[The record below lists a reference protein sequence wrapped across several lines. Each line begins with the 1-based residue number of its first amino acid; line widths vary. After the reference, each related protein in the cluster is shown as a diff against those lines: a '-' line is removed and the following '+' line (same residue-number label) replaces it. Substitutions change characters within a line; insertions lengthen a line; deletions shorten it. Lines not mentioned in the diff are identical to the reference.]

1 MTSFIQCHPG
11 AIFQQ
16 LSSIDIFFTPL
27 HFFLLMSRLN
37 NQLRFKE
44 SVYSWLHIQHHLP
57 KKTYKLLPLKTINC
71 FLLELRSPPLAIPF
85 QTELYPIPCPTF
97 ILLTPPCSQHHCHL
111 ALPLWSTAPPD
122 SSTKKNLQTAPHTIT
137 PCEIN
142 INKTC
147 LRKQTKKDTLLFIL
161 RHNIMTQIDVSTTP

>member
-71 FLLELRSPPLAIPF
+71 FLLELRSPPLAIPDW
-85 QTELYPIPCPTF
+85 TIPHTLSYFYTF
-97 ILLTPPCSQHHCHL
+97 DTSMLPAPLPPCSASMVYSPTRQFYKKKFTDCTTYHNTMWNQHKQDLFKKANKKGH
-111 ALPLWSTAPPD
+111 APFYITA
-122 SSTKKNLQTAPHTIT
+122 
-137 PCEIN
+137 
-142 INKTC
+142 
-147 LRKQTKKDTLLFIL
+147 
-161 RHNIMTQIDVSTTP
+161 